1 MEIASVMDNM
11 MKTSMGL
18 HDDRSSRNSNSSSSG
33 SPTVVHEK
41 KKMLDI
47 TRDRPIKIAVRVQ
60 VPVRDHPKFN
70 FVGKLLGPKG
80 NSLKRLQE
88 ETMCKMAV
96 LGKGSMRDRK
106 KEEELRLSG
115 DPRYAHLSEDLHV
128 EISTYTAPA
137 EAHAR
142 IAYALAEVRRFL
154 VPDYHDDIRQE
165 QMWEMQALNSQN
177 ASSNLTTAHETN
189 GLNGNGCGNGL
200 GTNGISISSSGSSCS
215 TASNG
220 STTNGSLGPNS
231 AAAASVGGGGGV
243 LTNGNGVLGAGGTV
257 VQNGGGVLGGGG
269 SNTSVTV
276 GVGSDLNGNGTQPQ
290 QQQQHQ
296 QQQHQQQHQQ
306 QQQSQQS
313 VTAATVGTTISDLQ
327 QHVTNSLTQQQQH
340 HHHHH
345 QQQHQQQQHQQH
357 QHQQQQQ
364 QQQQQQHQHQTQN
377 QFLSGD
383 TDMSSLLQPMD
394 VNMTS
399 ANHFVNSLPTSDLEA
414 QTLAFVESA
423 NAFLHPALRGVK
435 AVSLARKRP
444 LLGGPR
450 STMNPTKRT
459 VMTLIAR
466 ARTAQALHGSR
477 TAQPIGEPIQ
487 VITSPLILQPPL
499 DLLQSN
505 APGTGHVT
513 KENILQGA

>member
-189 GLNGNGCGNGL
+189 GLNGNGCGTNGL
-200 GTNGISISSSGSSCS
+200 ATNGISISSSGSSCS

-231 AAAASVGGGGGV
+231 AAAATSVGV
-243 LTNGNGVLGAGGTV
+243 LTNGNGVLGAGSGGAV
-257 VQNGGGVLGGGG
+257 VQNGVGGGG
-269 SNTSVTV
+269 GLGGAGSNASVTV
-276 GVGSDLNGNGTQPQ
+276 GVGSGADLNGNGTQ
-290 QQQQHQ
+290 
-296 QQQHQQQHQQ
+296 
-306 QQQSQQS
+306 SQS
-313 VTAATVGTTISDLQ
+313 VTAASAATISDLQ
-327 QHVTNSLTQQQQH
+327 QHVTNSLTH

-345 QQQHQQQQHQQH
+345 QQQQQQQQQQH
-357 QHQQQQQ
+357 QQ

-505 APGTGHVT
+505 APGTGVT

>member
-177 ASSNLTTAHETN
+177 ATSNLSSAHDNT
-189 GLNGNGCGNGL
+189 LNGGCGNGL
-200 GTNGISISSSGSSCS
+200 PTNGMSISSSGSSCS
-215 TASNG
+215 TGSTG
-220 STTNGSLGPNS
+220 STTNGTMSANGSHTNGLNGVVVS
-231 AAAASVGGGGGV
+231 AAQVIA
-243 LTNGNGVLGAGGTV
+243 NGVTGLGNA
-257 VQNGGGVLGGGG
+257 G
-269 SNTSVTV
+269 SNVSASV
-276 GVGSDLNGNGTQPQ
+276 GVGSELGSNNGSTQPSSVVTDL
-290 QQQQHQ
+290 QHVTNSLTHH
-296 QQQHQQQHQQ
+296 QHHHNQQ
-306 QQQSQQS
+306 QQQSQQQQ
-313 VTAATVGTTISDLQ
+313 LQ
-327 QHVTNSLTQQQQH
+327 QH
-340 HHHHH
+340 
-345 QQQHQQQQHQQH
+345 H
-357 QHQQQQQ
+357 QHQQS
-364 QQQQQQHQHQTQN
+364 QN
-377 QFLSGD
+377 QFLTND
-383 TDMSSLLQPMD
+383 ADMSSLLQPMD

-499 DLLQSN
+499 DLLQ
-505 APGTGHVT
+505 PGANTGVA

>member
-1 MEIASVMDNM
+1 MEIPTVMDGMLKNAM
-11 MKTSMGL
+11 AL
-18 HDDRSSRNSNSSSSG
+18 HDDRSSRNSNSSSG
-33 SPTVVHEK
+33 SPSVIHEK

-47 TRDRPIKIAVRVQ
+47 TRDKPIKIAVRVQ

-106 KEEELRLSG
+106 KEEELRLGG

-165 QMWEMQALNSQN
+165 QMWEMQALNSAQN
-177 ASSNLTTAHETN
+177 ATN
-189 GLNGNGCGNGL
+189 GTGVNCNGTTTSGTTISNGHMNTNGSVALNGNSINGNPEMMHHHQ
-200 GTNGISISSSGSSCS
+200 SSGADSIV
-215 TASNG
+215 SNG
-220 STTNGSLGPNS
+220 GGILSATVAAA
-231 AAAASVGGGGGV
+231 AAAASTAPPTSGSEVSTSQHHSQHSTN
-243 LTNGNGVLGAGGTV
+243 LTSA
-257 VQNGGGVLGGGG
+257 
-269 SNTSVTV
+269 SS
-276 GVGSDLNGNGTQPQ
+276 
-290 QQQQHQ
+290 H
-296 QQQHQQQHQQ
+296 HHHIQQQHQQ
-306 QQQSQQS
+306 QQQ
-313 VTAATVGTTISDLQ
+313 
-327 QHVTNSLTQQQQH
+327 QQQQH

-345 QQQHQQQQHQQH
+345 Q
-357 QHQQQQQ
+357 
-364 QQQQQQHQHQTQN
+364 
-377 QFLSGD
+377 FLSSSAAD
-383 TDMSSLLQPMD
+383 AVAAAATDLSNLMPVD

-399 ANHFVNSLPTSDLEA
+399 ASHFVNSLPTTDIEA

-435 AVSLARKRP
+435 TVSLARKRP

-450 STMNPTKRT
+450 SSMNPTKRT

-466 ARTAQALHGSR
+466 ARTAQAMHGSR
-477 TAQPIGEPIQ
+477 SNAPIGEPIQ

-499 DLLQSN
+499 DLLQTS
-505 APGTGHVT
+505 GTGSVQ

>member
-177 ASSNLTTAHETN
+177 ATSNLSSAHDNT
-189 GLNGNGCGNGL
+189 LNGGCGNGL
-200 GTNGISISSSGSSCS
+200 STNGMSISSSGSSCS
-215 TASNG
+215 TGSTG
-220 STTNGSLGPNS
+220 STTNGTMPTNGPHSNGLNGVVVS
-231 AAAASVGGGGGV
+231 AAQVVS
-243 LTNGNGVLGAGGTV
+243 NGVTGLGT
-257 VQNGGGVLGGGG
+257 G
-269 SNTSVTV
+269 SNASASI
-276 GVGSDLNGNGTQPQ
+276 GVGSELGTNGSTQPSSVVTDLQHVTSSLTHHQHHHNQ
-290 QQQQHQ
+290 Q
-296 QQQHQQQHQQ
+296 QQ
-306 QQQSQQS
+306 QQQSQQ
-313 VTAATVGTTISDLQ
+313 
-327 QHVTNSLTQQQQH
+327 QQQH
-340 HHHHH
+340 H
-345 QQQHQQQQHQQH
+345 QHQQS
-357 QHQQQQQ
+357 
-364 QQQQQQHQHQTQN
+364 QN
-377 QFLSGD
+377 QFLSND
-383 TDMSSLLQPMD
+383 ADMSSLLQPMD

-399 ANHFVNSLPTSDLEA
+399 ANHFVNSLPTSDLDA

-477 TAQPIGEPIQ
+477 TAQPIGE
-487 VITSPLILQPPL
+487 L
-499 DLLQSN
+499 
-505 APGTGHVT
+505 GT
-513 KENILQGA
+513 LY